1 MSLLCP
7 EPHVN
12 GICTVSGFPRSAVGL
27 RIPRCHACQCLNTA
41 SESADWIALQML
53 SVWSMMS
60 NSHRNILGLTLA
72 EESTCFV
79 GYTQEGLAGYLVRV
93 CLT

>member
-1 MSLLCP
+1 MESALCLAFLAQLW
-7 EPHVN
+7 VC
-12 GICTVSGFPRSAVGL
+12 GSRVVIVSVPCAF
-27 RIPRCHACQCLNTA
+27 NTA
-41 SESADWIALQML
+41 SESTDWIALQML

-79 GYTQEGLAGYLVRV
+79 GYTQKG
-93 CLT
+93 

>member
-1 MSLLCP
+1 MESALCLAFLAQLW
-7 EPHVN
+7 VC
-12 GICTVSGFPRSAVGL
+12 GSRVVMRVSAL
-27 RIPRCHACQCLNTA
+27 CILNTA
-41 SESADWIALQML
+41 SESTDWIALQML

-79 GYTQEGLAGYLVRV
+79 GYTQEGLTGYLVRV